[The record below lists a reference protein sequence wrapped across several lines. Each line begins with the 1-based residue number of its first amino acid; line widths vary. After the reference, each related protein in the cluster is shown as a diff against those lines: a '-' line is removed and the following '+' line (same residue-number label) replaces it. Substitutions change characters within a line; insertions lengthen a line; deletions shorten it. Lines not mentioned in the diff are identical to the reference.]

1 MIEFK
6 AECGHTVRAKDDD
19 GGKVVRCSYCGRETR
34 VPDQQDEG
42 DRDLDFLFREVE
54 QAAESDAHAPKRR
67 RRRGKLPSPFAS
79 SEDRFYFLGPVV
91 KMIYV
96 AGILI
101 VIIFVGKKFILPAVL
116 GPNQQQS
123 SQRTGPKQKKTDE
136 ASNKLSNPDRGGLL
150 VKLDQK
156 KPGIYVDSVPEGARI
171 YIVDTSK
178 GVNPKEALKILQTP
192 ACDRNERAR
201 AAVDLKEGS
210 GYLVLCTLPI
220 NARGLK
226 AYPGYRALRERV
238 EAGAVLTSLDEFL
251 LPDKA
256 HETGTVEFRDD
267 FLLYRL
273 YEVDVA
279 PKQWSPVIALFLPHQ
294 SLAENSRYL
303 PKRKAFVF
311 DKAEA
316 NSEMDFYGFPT
327 TDQSFLIQSLESIG
341 AMVYPFQRDGDD
353 VYYWLRVP
361 LTEGVVKIRPLPRT

>member
-34 VPDQQDEG
+34 VPDQQEEG
-42 DRDLDFLFREVE
+42 DRDLDFLFGDVE
-54 QAAESDAHAPKRR
+54 QAADSGTHSPARR
-67 RRRGKLPSPFAS
+67 RRRGKRPNPFAS

-116 GPNQQQS
+116 GPNPQQN
-123 SQRTGPKQKKTDE
+123 SQRTGSKPKKADKATT
-136 ASNKLSNPDRGGLL
+136 LSTPDRGGLL
-150 VKLDQK
+150 VKLDPK
-156 KPGIYVDSVPEGARI
+156 KSGIYVDSVPEGARI
-171 YIVDTSK
+171 YIVDPSK
-178 GVNPKEALKILQTP
+178 GVTPTEALKILRTP
-192 ACDRNERAR
+192 ACDPNERAR
-201 AAVDLKEGS
+201 AALEVKEAG

-226 AYPGYRALRERV
+226 KYPGYRALRERV
-238 EAGAVLTSLDEFL
+238 EAGAILTSLDEFL

-256 HETGTVEFRDD
+256 HDTGTVEFRDD

-279 PKQWSPVIALFLPHQ
+279 PKQWSPVIALFIPHQ
-294 SLAENSRYL
+294 SVAENSRYL
-303 PKRKAFVF
+303 PKRKAFTF
-311 DKAEA
+311 DKVEA
-316 NSEMDFYGFPT
+316 NSEMDFYGFPP

-341 AMVYPFQRDGDD
+341 AMVYHFQRDGEDL
-353 VYYWLRVP
+353 YYWLRVP
-361 LTEGVVKIRPLPRT
+361 LTEGVVKIRRLPRT

>member
-34 VPDQQDEG
+34 VPDQQEEG

-54 QAAESDAHAPKRR
+54 QAAESEAHAPRRR
-67 RRRGKLPSPFAS
+67 RRRGRRPNPFAS
-79 SEDRFYFLGPVV
+79 SEDRFYPLGLAL
-91 KMIYV
+91 KMVYV

-101 VIIFVGKKFILPAVL
+101 VVIFVGKKFVYPVMF
-116 GPNQQQS
+116 GQEQQQNR
-123 SQRTGPKQKKTDE
+123 QAAGPKPKKANK
-136 ASNKLSNPDRGGLL
+136 ASNRLSTPDRGGLL
-150 VKLDQK
+150 VKLDPK
-156 KPGIYVDSVPEGARI
+156 KSGIYVDSVPEGARI

-279 PKQWSPVIALFLPHQ
+279 PRQWSPVIALFLPHR
-294 SLAENSRYL
+294 SVAENSHYL
-303 PKRKAFVF
+303 PKRKAFTF
-311 DKAEA
+311 DKVEA
-316 NSEMDFYGFPT
+316 NSEMDFYGFPL

-341 AMVYPFQRDGDD
+341 AMVYHFQRDGEDL
-353 VYYWLRVP
+353 YYWLRVP
-361 LTEGVVKIRPLPRT
+361 LTEGVVKIRRLPRP